1 MQEKA
6 IASRVAMERATVAT
20 RAGRRIAFTNSNAL
34 VGRLRGTIGVKSGFT
49 SLAGKCV
56 IAATERDGHR
66 VWLVMLDAPNRWWVA
81 DGMIEAAFAR
91 LQRGG
96 P

>member
-1 MQEKA
+1 
-6 IASRVAMERATVAT
+6 
-20 RAGRRIAFTNSNAL
+20 
-34 VGRLRGTIGVKSGFT
+34 
-49 SLAGKCV
+49 
-56 IAATERDGHR
+56 
-66 VWLVMLDAPNRWWVA
+66 MLDAPNRWWVA